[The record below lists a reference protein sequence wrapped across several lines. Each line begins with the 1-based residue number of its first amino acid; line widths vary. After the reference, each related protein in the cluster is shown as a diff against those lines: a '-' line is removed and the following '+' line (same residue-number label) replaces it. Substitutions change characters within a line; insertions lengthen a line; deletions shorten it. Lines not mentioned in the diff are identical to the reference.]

1 MNATRSLDLEF
12 DYRCPLNAH
21 MKLSQIAQIIIGV
34 ILGLAIIGGAVAGAG
49 YLYLNRFSQIPE
61 RPKFGNDDAKPETQP
76 TQPKPYPAVVIY
88 PDGLLLRKEKASDSE
103 VIKVL
108 EYEEPVTVLEASPD
122 QKWQKIKAD
131 LEGESVEGWV
141 SMGNT
146 ERVAGEVAAETE
158 AETPS
163 EPAFLE

>member
-1 MNATRSLDLEF
+1 
-12 DYRCPLNAH
+12 
-21 MKLSQIAQIIIGV
+21 MKPSQIAQIVIGV
-34 ILGLAIIGGAVAGAG
+34 ILGLAIIGGAVVGAG

-61 RPKFGNDDAKPETQP
+61 RPKFANDAEPETKP
-76 TQPKPYPAVVIY
+76 AKSKPYPAVVIY
-88 PDGLLLRKEKASDSE
+88 PDGLFLRKERASDSE

-108 EYEEPVTVLEASPD
+108 EYEEPVTVIEASPD

-146 ERVAGEVAAETE
+146 ERVSGDVASE
-158 AETPS
+158 AESPPETQP
-163 EPAFLE
+163 EPAFSE